1 LPAFAGNLSATSMN
15 QKDDAGQV
23 AWDRSAQQDWTAR
36 GTPHYGPPGP
46 SGGDDRVDKE
56 KSGA

>member
-1 LPAFAGNLSATSMN
+1 MN

-23 AWDRSAQQDWTAR
+23 AWDRSAQPDWTAR